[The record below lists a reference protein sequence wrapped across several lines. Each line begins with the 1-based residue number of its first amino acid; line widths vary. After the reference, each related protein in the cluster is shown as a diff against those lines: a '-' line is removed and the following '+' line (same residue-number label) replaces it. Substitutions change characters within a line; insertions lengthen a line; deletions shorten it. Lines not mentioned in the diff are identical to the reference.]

1 VTGEKL
7 APVTGEVQLV
17 AHELVLGEHSFPCA
31 PRMPLGTLLKY
42 AAGDLGSLEVTHH
55 LLVKLVRVDDMDP
68 VWDACDELEPE
79 AVMEAISSLLGS
91 YSAPTP
97 TEPGSSSPNGS
108 AGPAELA
115 S

>member
-1 VTGEKL
+1 M
-7 APVTGEVQLV
+7 
-17 AHELVLGEHSFPCA
+17 AHELVLGAHSFPCA

-55 LLVKLVRVDDMDP
+55 LLVKLVRVEDMDA

-79 AVMEAISSLLGS
+79 AVMEAIGALLGS
-91 YSAPTP
+91 YTATP
-97 TEPGSSSPNGS
+97 TEPGSSSPSGS
-108 AGPAELA
+108 AGPAALE